1 MSLNKAQIVEGIHQG
16 TGLTRKQAGD
26 ALENI
31 IDIIKNRLEVGESV
45 LISGFGRFA
54 VKEKRPRQVRNL
66 ATGKSMTLD
75 GRKVVSFKCS
85 NVLKDKLNRR

>member
-1 MSLNKAQIVEGIHQG
+1 MSLTKAEIVEGIHQE
-16 TGLTRKQAGD
+16 TGLTKKQAGD

-31 IDIIKNRLEVGESV
+31 VDIIKNSLETGEDV

-54 VKEKRPRQVRNL
+54 VKEKRPRKGRNP
-66 ATGKSMTLD
+66 ATGKSIMLD

-85 NVLKDKLNRR
+85 GVLKDRLNKS

>member
-1 MSLNKAQIVEGIHQG
+1 MSLTKAQIVEGIHQG

-26 ALENI
+26 ALEDI
-31 IDIIKNRLEVGESV
+31 LDIIKNRLETGESV

-54 VKEKRPRQVRNL
+54 VKEKRPRRGRNP
-66 ATGKSMTLD
+66 ATGKSIMLD

-85 NVLKDKLNRR
+85 GVLKDRLNKS